1 MNISIDE
8 VIANNIN
15 NFIECFESR
24 KGDDEISYYSCLI
37 DGCNNKYAEKSSAI
51 RHLRKHHQQ
60 VHDTIKQEKLS
71 KRNVNNAQSSHS
83 FEIRVKVNSDEIMD
97 ACADLISIHGLP
109 LAAVEYPAFK
119 KLLNP
124 YVLGLKTKGVEISVN
139 QRTIKEHINKRT
151 EDLKRIIRRE
161 TKGRLIS
168 ISTDIATRYN
178 RSVLGVS
185 ISYMFN
191 GEICIRTIGMHVLKA
206 SHTGPYIRDVLK
218 EILSKYDIRLA
229 QIISVT
235 SDNGKNIVKAI
246 ALLDS
251 YYQSSLIHLH
261 LHDDGEEDEYYIN
274 TDVFDQEYYDSLLEE
289 VRPMFENALTS
300 DLISGISCAAHC
312 IHLVVSHAVDN
323 SLEIGCLIGQCRSLV
338 KILRTP
344 TFRSKLKA
352 AEMNMAKID
361 VETRWNSI
369 FSMVCIHQA
378 FIY

>member
-1 MNISIDE
+1 MGLSIDE
-8 VIANNIN
+8 VIATNIKT
-15 NFIECFESR
+15 FLECFELT
-24 KGDDEISYYSCLI
+24 KINDETAFSCRI
-37 DGCNNKYAEKSSAI
+37 DGCHNKYSDKSSSI
-51 RHLRKHHQQ
+51 RHLRKHHKE
-60 VHDTIKQEKLS
+60 VYDTIKGEKLFNG
-71 KRNVNNAQSSHS
+71 NVNNAQSTHS

-97 ACADLISIHGLP
+97 ACADLICIHGLP

-124 YVLGLKTKGVEISVN
+124 YILGLRTKGIEITVN
-139 QRTIKEHINKRT
+139 QRTIKEHITKRT
-151 EDLKRIIRRE
+151 EDLRRIIRRE

-168 ISTDIATRYN
+168 IMTDIATRYN

-185 ISYMFN
+185 ISYIFN

-206 SHTGPYIRDVLK
+206 SHTGPYIRDILK
-218 EILSKYDIRLA
+218 EILSKYGIRLG

-246 ALLDS
+246 ALLDA

-261 LHDDGEEDEYYIN
+261 LHDNGEEDEYYIN

-323 SLEIGCLIGQCRSLV
+323 SSEIGCLIGKCRSLV

-369 FSMVCIHQA
+369 FSMVYIYQA